1 METYWCWLCGQ
12 KGIYRSHLQGLLQYF
27 QTPRDIYEAT
37 DAELDRC
44 GFLTP
49 KQRQSLKNAKRDDN
63 FWYALEAQGIQFISA
78 GHPDFPQSL
87 LDIPDCPYGLFYK
100 GRLPQ
105 MGRQTAAMVGARGCS
120 YYGRKMAEEIAAA
133 LVDLGVQ
140 IVSGM
145 ALGIDCHSQSAA
157 LSAGGDSFA
166 VLGCGVDICYPSRNR
181 ELYRKLEEQ
190 GGILSEYPPGT
201 QPLAHHFPVR
211 NRLISGLSQVV
222 LVIEAREKSGS
233 LITAD
238 CALEQGKDVM
248 AVPGRIG
255 DPLSSGCNR
264 LIAQGAGIILSVKDL
279 LDLLEAP
286 SGGIKNTK
294 NNQIPLETK
303 EKLVYSCLDLQPVSL
318 EELILRTRLQA
329 PEVMSIL
336 TSLLL
341 KGYAQEPM
349 KNYYAKS

>member
-1 METYWCWLCGQ
+1 MEVYWCWLCGQ
-12 KGIYRSHLQGLLQYF
+12 KGIYRPHIRALLQHF
-27 QTPRDIYEAT
+27 KTPQNVYEAS
-37 DAELDRC
+37 DEELDKC
-44 GFLTP
+44 SFLFP
-49 KQRQSLKNAKRDDN
+49 KQRQRLKRAKREDD
-63 FWYALEAQGIQFISA
+63 FWHGLKTQGIQFISA
-78 GHPDFPQSL
+78 RHPEFPKSL
-87 LDIPDCPYGLFYK
+87 RDIPDAPFGLFYK

-105 MGRQTAAMVGARGCS
+105 ETRKTVAMVGARACS
-120 YYGRKMAEEIAAA
+120 YYGRKIAAEIANA
-133 LVDLGVQ
+133 LAGCGIQV
-140 IVSGM
+140 VSGM

-157 LSAGGDSFA
+157 LEAGGDSFA
-166 VLGCGVDICYPSRNR
+166 VLGCGVDICYPARNR
-181 ELYRKLEEQ
+181 ELYQRLKEQ

-201 QPLAHHFPVR
+201 EPLAHHFPVR

-238 CALEQGKDVM
+238 CALEQGRDVM
-248 AVPGRIG
+248 AVPGRMG
-255 DPLSSGCNR
+255 DPLSGGCNH
-264 LIAQGAGIILSVKDL
+264 LIAQGAGIILSVEDL
-279 LDLLEAP
+279 LSLLEIP
-286 SGGIKNTK
+286 VGGIKNTK

-318 EELILRTRLQA
+318 EELILRTHLLA

-341 KGYAQEPM
+341 KGYIQEPM